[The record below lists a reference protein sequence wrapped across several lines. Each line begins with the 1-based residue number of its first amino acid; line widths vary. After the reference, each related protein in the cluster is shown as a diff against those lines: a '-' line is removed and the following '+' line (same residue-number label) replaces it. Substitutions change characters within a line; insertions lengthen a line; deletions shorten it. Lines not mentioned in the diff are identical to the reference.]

1 MEKKLYKILVNG
13 ASCHGGDL
21 KWSLPKNGNPGAW
34 HEVKGDLKI
43 CEKGIHL
50 TTERFKWYKWGCSV
64 YEAEAEDIISWEED
78 KCVARKVRL
87 LKEVKHPKWWTDCEG
102 WIATLKDIAWLKPDG
117 KPKKEWKLFE
127 TRGAAKN
134 AAMDAAR
141 DVSRDTAGNAA
152 WAAVWT
158 AAWDAAGDAAWVA
171 AWDAAGDAAGNAA
184 RDTARDAAWVAAW
197 DAAGAAAGDA
207 AGAAAWDTARAAAW
221 DTAGAAAGD
230 AAGDAAWDTAL
241 YTRGIFIC
249 DGLPLAEKHK
259 THIKKRMEVWQKGY
273 GLWGDI
279 NGVFYVYKKV

>member
-171 AWDAAGDAAGNAA
+171 AWDAAGDAAG
-184 RDTARDAAWVAAW
+184 
-197 DAAGAAAGDA
+197 
-207 AGAAAWDTARAAAW
+207 
-221 DTAGAAAGD
+221 
-230 AAGDAAWDTAL
+230 DAAWDTAL